1 MKNEPQVMTIVRNSP
16 TDEPMIISSNLP
28 GSVAFRENE
37 VNFLREMLT
46 YLENDS
52 KERRQQAERVRSIST
67 L

>member
-1 MKNEPQVMTIVRNSP
+1 MNNEPQFMTIVRKSP
-16 TDEPMIISSNLP
+16 TDEPKIISSNLP

-37 VNFLREMLT
+37 IIFLREMLA
-46 YLENDS
+46 YLEKDS